1 MTDRSPARPM
11 SVREAMDRV
20 LAAERE
26 AQAQIE
32 SCRTDAER
40 IQSDARDR
48 ARRIKETTQ
57 RRISD
62 VHAASHRQTAAR
74 IREMRREAARLRAA
88 IDYEPA
94 QSTAVRK
101 AAQNL
106 ARRLTSGHNDDH

>member
-26 AQAQIE
+26 AQGQIE
-32 SCRTDAER
+32 TCRSDAEQ
-40 IQSDARDR
+40 ILSDARDR

-74 IREMRREAARLRAA
+74 IREMRREAAQLGAA

-94 QSTAVRK
+94 QSKAVSE
-101 AAQNL
+101 AAKHL
-106 ARRLTSGHNDDH
+106 ARRLTSRHHDDL

>member
-1 MTDRSPARPM
+1 MRRAMTYGDRGTVGQTQPAIEQLIARG
-11 SVREAMDRV
+11 RV
-20 LAAERE
+20 DPL
-26 AQAQIE
+26 
-32 SCRTDAER
+32 
-40 IQSDARDR
+40 
-48 ARRIKETTQ
+48 
-57 RRISD
+57 
-62 VHAASHRQTAAR
+62 VRQTAAR

>member
-1 MTDRSPARPM
+1 MADRSPARPM

-26 AQAQIE
+26 AQRQIE
-32 SCRTDAER
+32 SCRADAEG
-40 IQSDARDR
+40 ILSDARDR

-74 IREMRREAARLRAA
+74 IREMRRETAQLGAA

-94 QSTAVRK
+94 QSTAVSK

-106 ARRLTSGHNDDH
+106 ARRLTSRDHDDL

>member
-1 MTDRSPARPM
+1 MTDRSPARHMP
-11 SVREAMDRV
+11 VREAMDRV

-26 AQAQIE
+26 AQRQIE
-32 SCRTDAER
+32 SCRSDAEQ
-40 IQSDARDR
+40 ILSDARDT

-74 IREMRREAARLRAA
+74 IREMRREAAQLSAA

-94 QSTAVRK
+94 QSTAVSK
-101 AAQNL
+101 AAQIL
-106 ARRLTSGHNDDH
+106 ARRLTSGHHDDL